1 MYCSSLIPYE
11 YHHLSKIMTVEGDE
25 AMLIQMI
32 RLQKSGL
39 LMPHKS

>member
-11 YHHLSKIMTVEGDE
+11 YYHLSKNMTVEGDE
-25 AMLIQMI
+25 ALLIQMI
-32 RLQKSGL
+32 RLQKSVL